1 MYSFRRLALMLALV
15 SPVIPVVQAQSSS
28 SSNDPAPA
36 AQQAPAASQS
46 QPQLSVQARI
56 RARREQRRAAAIH
69 EIYDHRYDGY
79 VGAGYLRFRPGSTL
93 QKVNEYNWNGG
104 VTRYYSERLGVT
116 IDGRGYYGTPF
127 IEPQQGDPPAG
138 SVGLDKPTISQY
150 AALIGPTYRFYLQ
163 PKYSVSGRVMGG
175 FTHGNF
181 TGDTSGYGT
190 LGVLYP
196 DSNTFAA
203 SAAILFEYN
212 LSPAV
217 GLRVAPEYYLTGF
230 GSSIQNNLG
239 YTIGLVVRVG
249 KR

>member
-1 MYSFRRLALMLALV
+1 MYSFRRLALFLALA
-15 SPVIPVVQAQSSS
+15 SPVIPVLQAQSSS
-28 SSNDPAPA
+28 SSSDPAPA
-36 AQQAPAASQS
+36 AQQPPAESQ

-69 EIYDHRYDGY
+69 EAYDHRFEGY

-93 QKVNEYNWNGG
+93 QKVNEYDWNGG
-104 VTRYYSERLGVT
+104 VTRYYSERLGFT
-116 IDGRGYYGTPF
+116 LDGRGYYGTPF
-127 IEPQQGDPPAG
+127 IEPQQGNPPAG

-175 FTHGNF
+175 YAHGNF
-181 TGDTSGYGT
+181 TGDTGGYGT

-196 DSNTFAA
+196 DANTFAA
-203 SAAILFEYN
+203 SAAVLFDYN
-212 LSPAV
+212 ISPAIS
-217 GLRVAPEYYLTGF
+217 LRIAPEYYLTGF
-230 GSSIQNNLG
+230 GSTIQNNLG